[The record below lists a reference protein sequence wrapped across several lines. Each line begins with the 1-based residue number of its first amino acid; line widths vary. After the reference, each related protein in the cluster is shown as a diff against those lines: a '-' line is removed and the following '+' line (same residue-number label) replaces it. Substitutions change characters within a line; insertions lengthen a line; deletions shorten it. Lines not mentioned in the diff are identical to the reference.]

1 MYYID
6 DMDAPQPICHG
17 YMNQETFEQYSSYC
31 LAHLA
36 RHPHLYKKL
45 MVDVLIE

>member
-1 MYYID
+1 
-6 DMDAPQPICHG
+6 
-17 YMNQETFEQYSSYC
+17 MNQETFEQYSSYC

-45 MVDVLIE
+45 MEDVLID